1 MDKHEMEVIT
11 VEVVA
16 PIQDIKN
23 KIYRGSKGSK

>member
-16 PIQDIKN
+16 PIQEMEN
-23 KIYRGSKGSK
+23 KIYREFKGSK